1 MNAKQLCDIWRNKRL
16 KMVFDLSG
24 PWAETPHHHRC
35 RHTFVRILLEK
46 GVSLADVAELIGDTE
61 QMVRKH
67 YSKFVK
73 SRQARLTRIL
83 QEAFEDR
90 PKKLLSIEGGKR

>member
-1 MNAKQLCDIWRNKRL
+1 
-16 KMVFDLSG
+16 
-24 PWAETPHHHRC
+24 
-35 RHTFVRILLEK
+35 
-46 GVSLADVAELIGDTE
+46 
-61 QMVRKH
+61 MVRKH

-90 PKKLLSIEGGKR
+90 PKKLLSIEDGKR